1 MGLEIA
7 LSNRQGPVNLQ
18 CGKPIIAPTA
28 SLAAF
33 VYFSPIKAFKCER
46 QRPCWRATLL
56 CSPGPG
62 LDCLSPPSYQTRTLC
77 VCECLCTCLCVC
89 FDIRAPTWSGGILEM
104 REQVGQT
111 SEVPLALSKFK

>member
-46 QRPCWRATLL
+46 QRPCWRATPL

-62 LDCLSPPSYQTRTLC
+62 LDCLSPPSYQTQSLC
-77 VCECLCTCLCVC
+77 VSVYAHVC
-89 FDIRAPTWSGGILEM
+89 MF
-104 REQVGQT
+104 
-111 SEVPLALSKFK
+111 

>member
-28 SLAAF
+28 SPAAF

-46 QRPCWRATLL
+46 QRPCWRATPL

-62 LDCLSPPSYQTRTLC
+62 LDCLSPPSYQTQSLC
-77 VCECLCTCLCVC
+77 VSVYAHVC
-89 FDIRAPTWSGGILEM
+89 MF
-104 REQVGQT
+104 
-111 SEVPLALSKFK
+111 